1 MSKREKIILVI
12 MALTVVYGFYAL
24 FLENP
29 SAGIPKLAASGN
41 KLDTFN
47 KFITNIAALVKGGV
61 SEEDTYIIDK
71 IPVKWTKD
79 PFLNTRKEVT
89 FKPEKEK
96 LNEAKKEATAR
107 ELGIVYSGFLNMG
120 NRNLAVING
129 NEYEKGEK
137 LPGSGH
143 IVEGIYPNR
152 VVFGIQG
159 SKKKITVKLEEM
171 Q

>member
-1 MSKREKIILVI
+1 MSKREKIILII

-47 KFITNIAALVKGGV
+47 KFITSVAAMVKGGV

-79 PFLNTRKEVT
+79 PLLNTRTETT

-96 LNEAKKEATAR
+96 LTEAKKEATAR
-107 ELGIVYSGFLNMG
+107 ELGMVYTGFLNMG
-120 NRNLAVING
+120 SRNLAIING

-137 LPGSGH
+137 LPDSGH
-143 IVEGIYPNR
+143 IVEAIYPNR